1 MFKTNT
7 KFHTKFHTK
16 LRLLSVAV
24 VMSGLTGCSSL
35 SSVFQQEGYE
45 HSFAGSGAIFQ
56 KNAFSQLNLCNTMIQ
71 FGLAEVVKLDK
82 KDKNAQLLEKELT
95 SYFKKDKTPEQFCRI
110 KSGFEAPP
118 ENSGGETAE
127 PAKPQEQVAD
137 STLSESS
144 TTKTVKIENGKKV
157 TETKITTITT
167 EPLKKKEQVAKK
179 AELENRPF
187 VAKRNGFAHHVM
199 ALSEQKCGVY
209 KNFLLRDKAKVGT
222 LLGSMTTLF
231 ASTSTV
237 LTNTQTAKLFAA
249 GSTASSGINAVY
261 SKERF
266 ATLTMEVLTAGI
278 DKRRAAIKVEINEN
292 LKKDLLEYP
301 VTAALADALHY
312 HASCSAVTGFE
323 VAKQAIAQQ
332 PAKETPADD
341 AAKKTTED
349 TSAE

>member
-7 KFHTKFHTK
+7 KLHTKFHTK

-35 SSVFQQEGYE
+35 SSTMSSVFQQEGYE
-45 HSFAGSGAIFQ
+45 DSFAGSGAIFQ
-56 KNAFSQLNLCNTMIQ
+56 KNAFTQLNLCNTMIQ
-71 FGLAEVVKLDK
+71 FGLAELVDS
-82 KDKNAQLLEKELT
+82 DMLEKELT
-95 SYFKKDKTPEQFCRI
+95 SNFKIDEKPKQFCRI
-110 KSGFEAPP
+110 KSGLEAPP
-118 ENSGGETAE
+118 ENSGGETVK